1 MMHSSTQYV
10 SKLIARAKSGK
21 PALLSRIMQEII
33 PFNRPHRISVIKISS
48 EKCLVNLPDRRR
60 NRNHLGTMH
69 ACAMATAA
77 EFVSGLNV
85 LEAFDITQYRLIMG
99 RLEVDYLRRP
109 KGGCTAYSSWGD
121 GQLRAVR
128 SDISTNGVASFTLT
142 SVVLDSL
149 DIKVAEA
156 TIYWQVKSWEKV
168 RVK

>member
-1 MMHSSTQYV
+1 MRSNTKYV
-10 SKLIARAKSGK
+10 SRLIARAKSGK
-21 PALLSRIMQEII
+21 PGLLSRIMQEVI
-33 PFNRPHRISVIKISS
+33 PFNRPHRISVLKISS
-48 EKCLVNLPDRRR
+48 DECVVNLPDRRR

-69 ACAMATAA
+69 ACAIATAA

-109 KGGCTAYSSWGD
+109 KGGCTATSCWDEGKLQS
-121 GQLRAVR
+121 AKN
-128 SDISTNGVASFTLT
+128 DISKTGVAAFTLT
-142 SVVLDSL
+142 SVVVDSL

-156 TIYWQVKSWEKV
+156 TIHWQVKSWEKV

>member
-1 MMHSSTQYV
+1 MMSSNTQYV
-10 SKLIARAKSGK
+10 SKLIARAKSGN
-21 PALLSRIMQEII
+21 PGLLSRIMQEVI
-33 PFNRPHRISVIKISS
+33 PFNRPHRISVVKLSS
-48 EKCLVNLPDRRR
+48 ETCVVSLPDRRR

-109 KGGCTAYSSWGD
+109 KGCCTATSSWGD
-121 GQLRAVR
+121 GKLQMVK
-128 SDISTNGVASFTLT
+128 SDISADGVASFTLT

-149 DIKVAEA
+149 DMKVAEA
-156 TIYWQVKSWEKV
+156 TIHWQVKSWEKV